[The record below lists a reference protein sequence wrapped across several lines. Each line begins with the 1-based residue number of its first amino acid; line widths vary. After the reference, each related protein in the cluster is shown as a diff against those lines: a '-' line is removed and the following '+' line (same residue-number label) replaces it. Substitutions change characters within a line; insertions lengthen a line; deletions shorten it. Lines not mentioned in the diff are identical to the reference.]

1 MNLEVKIDQ
10 KTLDAVFEQAVAEYP
25 DEACGWILRDSTG
38 KLTYVPAENLQDK
51 YHKLD
56 PEAYPRTSKDAFL
69 MDSLKLTRA
78 IDEAEASGGGLFS
91 IVHSHIDC
99 GAYFSEED
107 KHQMT
112 LPDDSGPVFP
122 ADNYLVVSVDEG
134 KPGETAVFIYD
145 QATKDFLAGDLQI
158 KDQV

>member
-1 MNLEVKIDQ
+1 MSRQIFIDQ
-10 KTLDAVFEQAVAEYP
+10 KTLDDVFAQAVEEYP
-25 DEACGWILRDSTG
+25 AEACGWIIQDKEGALN
-38 KLTYVPAENLQDK
+38 YVPVENLQDK

-56 PEAYPRTSKDAFL
+56 PDTYPRTSADAFL

-78 IDEAEASGGGLFS
+78 IDEAQSGGGSLFS

-112 LPDDSGPVFP
+112 LPEGGPIFP
-122 ADNYLVVSVDEG
+122 SDNYLVVSVEKG
-134 KPGETAVFIYD
+134 KPGETAIFKYD
-145 QATKDFLAGDLQI
+145 EKSCDFVAHDLVV
-158 KDQV
+158 KE